1 MHISDDQI
9 PRLRT
14 AMQSHEWFAGCS
26 DEFQLAMVTLGH
38 SRCLTDGE
46 SLYKAGEVA
55 SGFWCVISGRVRLN
69 QPNGDKNSVFL
80 EYVPY
85 DWVGELSLIDEQ
97 PVTLNALAVGETSV
111 VEIKREVLL
120 AWLDEHPKYW
130 RDFGRLNCRRNRYGG
145 LMLHH
150 ATNLVLQER
159 VLQRLYLI
167 SASYGMRSNLACR
180 IHSSQEELAS
190 MVGASRPSVSIAL
203 GKLVKQGFIELRYG
217 EIYLLKPTEPPR
229 NWEALKNESL
239 V

>member
-14 AMQSHEWFAGCS
+14 AMQSNEWFAGCS
-26 DEFQLAMVTLGH
+26 DDFQLAMVTLGH
-38 SRCLTDGE
+38 SRCLMDGE
-46 SLYKAGEVA
+46 SLFSAGEVA

-80 EYVPY
+80 EYTPY
-85 DWVGELSLIDEQ
+85 DWAGELSLIDEQ

-120 AWLDEHPKYW
+120 TWLDEHPKYW
-130 RDFGRLNCRRNRYGG
+130 RDFGRLVCRRFRYGG

-150 ATNLVLQER
+150 ATNLALQER

-167 SASYGMRSNLACR
+167 SASYGMRSNLICR

-190 MVGASRPSVSIAL
+190 MVGASRPSVSTAL
-203 GKLVKQGFIELRYG
+203 GKLAERGFIELRYG
-217 EIYLLKPTEPPR
+217 EIYLLKPLEPP
-229 NWEALKNESL
+229 
-239 V
+239 